1 MPGRRWALRSGAVA
15 AALLVGVL
23 ASAVV
28 SAAPS
33 GWLAIDGSIRFNPA
47 GGATYDWAN
56 SGSGGPTYTCPAG
69 SVNLSGPGGLFNCG
83 RPAGG
88 SSPPIAPS
96 LTPAAAADASIIS
109 AVFVVD
115 PISSD
120 TTACGAGDP
129 TIIAGGAKN
138 GDALTSI
145 GTTSGAVPAKDD
157 LSNVYAVSH
166 TRAGTGHPEVFFAA
180 ERLVNNGDSHM
191 DFEFL
196 QSIVG
201 VTAPCSG
208 TFTGHRTEGDL
219 LVAVDFTAGGALA
232 GTSAYQWHCL
242 VEPGPQPADGTV
254 CDPAGASPPEHY
266 QLIVAPSFLT
276 FLVNAADI
284 PCGGW
289 VCRDAISGN
298 STIVSTNDFL
308 EGGVDLAGI
317 PFAGCFN
324 TFLPHT
330 RTAQSFTS
338 GLKDFAGP
346 LAFQSCRNPVI
357 TSTSAPG
364 GGGATPGVSATDSV
378 TIGNGGA
385 GPVPTGNVTFFLC
398 GPTQVTAGG
407 CPSGG
412 AQVGSAKPLVAGA
425 ATSDP
430 TTATTSP
437 GEYCWRTEY
446 APDIAS
452 TGVFVAAAHTNATS
466 ECFIVAVSVPPG
478 PGLPNTGT
486 PASPPQPGPLLP
498 WALLPVGL
506 LAVVWRRSRAVTVLL
521 IVGLLTGSSPSSPA
535 QSQAPRV
542 TTVAESVQLY
552 PSVPRDRS
560 IKPPALA
567 TVTPKRLEAQVWR
580 LVIPTIGVD
589 APIEP
594 VGLDAQNAVAA
605 PRSLDTV
612 GWFSRG
618 SAPGEPGDAVI
629 DGHYGLPLTPAVFR
643 NLDKLRPGDTLQV
656 IWPDGRRLQFR
667 IETAVFLAANLAA
680 PPDVFSRSG
689 PARLSLITCG
699 GQWEQ
704 SQRTYNERLIVTAEL
719 MS

>member
-1 MPGRRWALRSGAVA
+1 
-15 AALLVGVL
+15 
-23 ASAVV
+23 
-28 SAAPS
+28 
-33 GWLAIDGSIRFNPA
+33 
-47 GGATYDWAN
+47 
-56 SGSGGPTYTCPAG
+56 
-69 SVNLSGPGGLFNCG
+69 
-83 RPAGG
+83 
-88 SSPPIAPS
+88 
-96 LTPAAAADASIIS
+96 
-109 AVFVVD
+109 
-115 PISSD
+115 
-120 TTACGAGDP
+120 
-129 TIIAGGAKN
+129 
-138 GDALTSI
+138 
-145 GTTSGAVPAKDD
+145 
-157 LSNVYAVSH
+157 
-166 TRAGTGHPEVFFAA
+166 
-180 ERLVNNGDSHM
+180 
-191 DFEFL
+191 
-196 QSIVG
+196 
-201 VTAPCSG
+201 
-208 TFTGHRTEGDL
+208 
-219 LVAVDFTAGGALA
+219 
-232 GTSAYQWHCL
+232 
-242 VEPGPQPADGTV
+242 V

-276 FLVNAADI
+276 FLVNAADT

-298 STIVSTNDFL
+298 STVVSTNDFL

-346 LAFQSCRNPVI
+346 LAFHSCRNPAI
-357 TSTSAPG
+357 ASTSAPG
-364 GGGATPGVSATDSV
+364 GSGAAPGVSATDSV

-398 GPTQVTAGG
+398 GPAQVTAGG

-446 APDIAS
+446 APDVAS
-452 TGVFVAAAHTNATS
+452 TGVFAAAAHTNATS
-466 ECFIVAVSVPPG
+466 ECFIVAVSTPPG

-498 WALLPVGL
+498 WALLPVVL
-506 LAVVWRRSRAVTVLL
+506 LAMSWRRSRAVTVLL
-521 IVGLLTGSSPSSPA
+521 IAGLLTGSSPSSPA
-535 QSQAPRV
+535 LSAAPRV
-542 TTVAESVQLY
+542 TTVGESAQLD

-560 IKPPALA
+560 ITPPALD
-567 TVTPKRLEAQVWR
+567 TVKPQRLEPRAWR
-580 LVIPTIGVD
+580 LVIASIGVD
-589 APIEP
+589 ASIEP
-594 VGLDAQNAVAA
+594 VGLDSQQAMAA
-605 PRSLDTV
+605 PSSLDTV

-618 SAPGEPGDAVI
+618 PMPGEPGDAVI
-629 DGHYGLPLTPAVFR
+629 DGHYGLPSTPAVFR
-643 NLDKLRPGDTLQV
+643 NLTKLRPGDTLQV
-656 IWPDGRRLQFR
+656 MWPDGHQLQFR
-667 IETAVFLAANLAA
+667 IEAVGLVAANSPP

-689 PARLSLITCG
+689 PAHLSLITCA